1 MSSILPSF
9 AMVTAKQTEIDNP
22 PVEYGID
29 LKTGQLTGEIV
40 SGLEAVE
47 VWVWLALHSER
58 YRYPIF
64 SWKYGAELEQYI
76 GQGYSAEFLEEAVK
90 DDVEACLVI
99 NPYIRGIDDFSCKI
113 ENDRLVLNFTVK
125 TDYGEVE
132 ISV

>member
-9 AMVTAKQTEIDNP
+9 VMVTAKQTEIDNP

-90 DDVEACLVI
+90 DDVESCLAI
-99 NPYIRGIDDFSCKI
+99 NPHIRGIDDFSCKI

>member
-9 AMVTAKQTEIDNP
+9 AMVTAKQTETDNP

-47 VWVWLALHSER
+47 VWVWLALHTER

-90 DDVEACLVI
+90 DEVEECLVI
-99 NPYIRGIDDFSCKI
+99 NPYIRGIDNFSCKI
-113 ENDRLVLNFTVK
+113 ENDRLVLSFIVK